1 MQLEKKSEFTDM
13 TWEQLLDYI
22 DQNVDGEW
30 QIRAIS
36 KGHGISADPLKE
48 SYDSSERIT
57 NAGIRYYA
65 ASKRN
70 PAEINRIFRK
80 IEATLQIR
88 DADISAPVAE

>member
-36 KGHGISADPLKE
+36 KGHGISAEP
-48 SYDSSERIT
+48 
-57 NAGIRYYA
+57 
-65 ASKRN
+65 
-70 PAEINRIFRK
+70 
-80 IEATLQIR
+80 
-88 DADISAPVAE
+88 